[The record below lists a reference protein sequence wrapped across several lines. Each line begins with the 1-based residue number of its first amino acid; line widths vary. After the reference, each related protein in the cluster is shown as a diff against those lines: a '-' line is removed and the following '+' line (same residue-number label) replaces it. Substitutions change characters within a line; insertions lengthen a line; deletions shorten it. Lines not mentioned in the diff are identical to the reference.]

1 MHSYDRMF
9 VAGALAGPIF
19 AASAVCQMAVADD
32 FDITRHALSQLA
44 NGRLGGI
51 QVATFV
57 VAGTCCLALAA
68 GIRRTVTEGVGRRAL
83 PLSIAV
89 FGAGLILAGLF
100 PTDPVNGFPAGA
112 PDRSVAPVTWVGIVH
127 GTANVLAFT
136 ALAVAAIV
144 VTVRCAR
151 RRAALPATLSGVTA
165 LVLLLPMSSEYMSV
179 QLALTGL
186 LAFAWTTGL
195 ALALRPRVA

>member
-1 MHSYDRMF
+1 MNSYDRMF

-19 AASAVCQMAVADD
+19 LVSAVGQMVLIED

-44 NGRLGGI
+44 NGRLGWI
-51 QVATFV
+51 QIVTFV
-57 VAGTCCLALAA
+57 VTGLGCLALAA
-68 GIRRTVTEGVGRRAL
+68 GLRRVLTEGVGHRAL
-83 PLSIAV
+83 PVSIAV

-100 PTDPVNGFPAGA
+100 TTDPVNGFPAGA
-112 PDRSVAPVTWVGIVH
+112 PDQSVAAVTWHGIVH
-127 GTANVLAFT
+127 GTANVIAFA

-151 RRAALPATLSGVTA
+151 RRAVLPAVVSGMTA

-186 LAFAWTTGL
+186 VAFAWTTGL

>member
-1 MHSYDRMF
+1 MRSYDRMF

-19 AASAVCQMAVADD
+19 LTSALGQMAVIDD

-44 NGRLGGI
+44 NGRFGWI
-51 QVATFV
+51 QIVTFV
-57 VAGTCCLALAA
+57 LAGIGGLALAA
-68 GIRRTVTEGVGRRAL
+68 GIRHTVTEGVGRRAL
-83 PLSIAV
+83 PISIAV

-112 PDRSVAPVTWVGIVH
+112 PDQSVAPVSWVGIVH
-127 GTANVLAFT
+127 GTANVLAFA

-151 RRAALPATLSGVTA
+151 HRAALLATLSGVTA
-165 LVLLLPMSSEYMSV
+165 LVLLLPMSSEHMSV

-186 LAFAWTTGL
+186 VAFAWITGL